1 MTEENLE
8 TQEMKAQLEEA
19 AEHAEHAHAAA
30 HGHKTPTHG
39 GVDKAR
45 WTLHLSLST
54 AIIAVFAAI
63 ASLQSGAAESA
74 ALLSKNES
82 ILAQAKASDQWA
94 YYQAKSIKM
103 ALYEVQLE
111 TATADDT
118 IAKFRAKRDK
128 YEHERAEIERE
139 AKTLEKDSEEKGKG
153 SEEHFHRH
161 HRFALAVT
169 IFQVSIAL
177 AAIAALARRRPL
189 WLASM
194 ALGAGGLFYFLK
206 GFGLLGG

>member
-8 TQEMKAQLEEA
+8 TQELKAQLEETH
-19 AEHAEHAHAAA
+19 EHAAHAGA
-30 HGHKTPTHG
+30 HAG
-39 GVDKAR
+39 GGDKAR

-74 ALLSKNES
+74 ALLAKNES
-82 ILAQAKASDQWA
+82 ILVQAKASDQWA
-94 YYQAKSIKM
+94 YYQAKNVKM
-103 ALYEVQLE
+103 ALYDMQLE
-111 TATADDT
+111 VATNPEALE
-118 IAKFRAKRDK
+118 KFRGKRDK
-128 YEHERAEIERE
+128 YDVERQEIERE
-139 AKTLEKDSEEKGKG
+139 AHRLETDSEEKGKAA
-153 SEEHFHRH
+153 EEHFHHH

-177 AAIAALARRRPL
+177 AAIAALTRRRPL

-194 ALGAGGLFYFLK
+194 AVGAAGVLFFLK
-206 GFGLLGG
+206 GFALLGG

>member
-8 TQEMKAQLEEA
+8 TQELKAQLEETH
-19 AEHAEHAHAAA
+19 EHAEHAAHAHA
-30 HGHKTPTHG
+30 HAP
-39 GVDKAR
+39 DKAR

-94 YYQAKSIKM
+94 YFQAKSIKM
-103 ALYEVQLE
+103 SLYEVQLE
-111 TATADDT
+111 TATGDET

-128 YEHERAEIERE
+128 YDHERGEVEKE
-139 AKTLEKDSEEKGKG
+139 ARALEKDSEEKGKA

-194 ALGAGGLFYFLK
+194 AVGAGGLFYFLK

>member
-8 TQEMKAQLEEA
+8 TAEMKAQLEETQ
-19 AEHAEHAHAAA
+19 EHAGHGA
-30 HGHKTPTHG
+30 HGHG
-39 GVDKAR
+39 GGGDKAR

-94 YYQAKSIKM
+94 YYQAKNIKM

-111 TATADDT
+111 TATNEET

-128 YEHERAEIERE
+128 YDHERQEIEKE
-139 AKTLEKDSEEKGKG
+139 ARALEKESEERGKAG
-153 SEEHFHRH
+153 EAHFHHH

-177 AAIAALARRRPL
+177 AAIAALTRRRPL

-194 ALGAGGLFYFLK
+194 AVGAAGFFFFLK

>member
-8 TQEMKAQLEEA
+8 TQEMKAQLEETH
-19 AEHAEHAHAAA
+19 EHAEHARHA
-30 HGHKTPTHG
+30 HGGSG
-39 GVDKAR
+39 GEKAR

-63 ASLQSGAAESA
+63 ASLQSGAAESE
-74 ALLSKNES
+74 ALLAKNES

-94 YYQAKSIKM
+94 YYQAKNIKM
-103 ALYEVQLE
+103 SLYEIQLE
-111 TATADDT
+111 TVTNEET
-118 IAKFRAKRDK
+118 RTKFRTQRDR
-128 YEHERAEIERE
+128 YDSERKKVEEE
-139 AKTLEKDSEEKGKG
+139 AHTFEKDSEEKGR
-153 SEEHFHRH
+153 SAEEHFHRH

-177 AAIAALARRRPL
+177 AAIAALTRRRPM

-194 ALGAGGLFYFLK
+194 AIGAIGLVFFLK
-206 GFGLLGG
+206 GFHLLGG

>member
-8 TQEMKAQLEEA
+8 TAELKAQLEETR
-19 AEHAEHAHAAA
+19 EHAEHAAHAA
-30 HGHKTPTHG
+30 PG
-39 GVDKAR
+39 GGDKNR

-82 ILAQAKASDQWA
+82 ILTQAKASDQWA
-94 YYQAKSIKM
+94 YFQAKSIKM
-103 ALYEVQLE
+103 SLYEVQLE
-111 TATADDT
+111 TATGDET

-128 YEHERAEIERE
+128 YDHERGEIERE
-139 AKTLEKDSEEKGKG
+139 AKALEKDSEEKGKA

-161 HRFALAVT
+161 HRFALSVT

-177 AAIAALARRRPL
+177 AAIAALARRRQL

-194 ALGAGGLFYFLK
+194 AVGAGGLFYFLK
-206 GFGLLGG
+206 GFGFLGG

>member
-1 MTEENLE
+1 MTEENLD

-19 AEHAEHAHAAA
+19 HEHAAHAHHA
-30 HGHKTPTHG
+30 G
-39 GVDKAR
+39 GDKAR

-94 YYQAKSIKM
+94 YYQAKNIKM
-103 ALYEVQLE
+103 SLYEIQLE
-111 TATADDT
+111 TATNDDA
-118 IAKFRAKRDK
+118 IAKFRLKRDK
-128 YEHERAEIERE
+128 YDRERQEIEHEARAH
-139 AKTLEKDSEEKGKG
+139 EKESEDRGKAG
-153 SEEHFHRH
+153 EEYFHHH

-177 AAIAALARRRPL
+177 AAIAALTRRRPL
-189 WLASM
+189 WMASM
-194 ALGAGGLFYFLK
+194 VIGLGGFFYFVK
-206 GFGLLGG
+206 GFGFLGG

>member
-8 TQEMKAQLEEA
+8 TQELKTQLEETRER
-19 AEHAEHAHAAA
+19 AEHAEHAE
-30 HGHKTPTHG
+30 HGSG
-39 GVDKAR
+39 GGDKMR

-63 ASLQSGAAESA
+63 ASLQSGASESA

-103 ALYEVQLE
+103 SLYEVQLE
-111 TATADDT
+111 TATRDET
-118 IAKFRAKRDK
+118 IAKFRAKRDN
-128 YEHERAEIERE
+128 YDHERAEVEHQ
-139 AKTLEKDSEEKGKG
+139 AQTLEKDSAEKGKA

-194 ALGAGGLFYFLK
+194 AVGAGGLFYFPK
-206 GFGLLGG
+206 GFGFAGG

>member
-8 TQEMKAQLEEA
+8 TQELKAQLEETR
-19 AEHAEHAHAAA
+19 EHAEHAHAHA
-30 HGHKTPTHG
+30 PEP
-39 GVDKAR
+39 DKAR

-74 ALLSKNES
+74 ALLAKNES

-94 YYQAKSIKM
+94 YFQAKSIKM
-103 ALYEVQLE
+103 SLYEVQLE
-111 TATADDT
+111 TATGDDT

-128 YEHERAEIERE
+128 YDHERGEVEKE
-139 AKTLEKDSEEKGKG
+139 ARALEKDSEEKGKA

-194 ALGAGGLFYFLK
+194 AVGAGGLFYFLK

>member
-8 TQEMKAQLEEA
+8 TQELKAQLEETH
-19 AEHAEHAHAAA
+19 EHAEHARAHAQGHAA
-30 HGHKTPTHG
+30 GHG
-39 GVDKAR
+39 GDKAR

-63 ASLQSGAAESA
+63 ASLQSGASESA

-94 YYQAKSIKM
+94 YFQAKSIKM
-103 ALYEVQLE
+103 SLYEVQLE
-111 TATADDT
+111 TATGEDT
-118 IAKFRAKRDK
+118 LAKFRAKRDK
-128 YEHERAEIERE
+128 YDHERSEIEHE
-139 AKTLEKDSEEKGKG
+139 AKALEKDSEEKGKA

-189 WLASM
+189 WWASM
-194 ALGAGGLFYFLK
+194 AVGMAGLFYFVK